1 MTLNY
6 IKNPVIKT
14 HRIKEL
20 MQTILEEGL
29 PGEWVVV
36 DTTNG
41 KTEKEYRSIH
51 NKFHQCK
58 NRYKNMEWAVHRG
71 ENNYSII
78 CRKKENNVNK

>member
-14 HRIKEL
+14 HKIKEL

-36 DTTNG
+36 DTTNS
-41 KTEKEYRSIH
+41 KTEKEYKNIYV
-51 NKFHQCK
+51 KFYQCR
-58 NRYKNMEWAVHRG
+58 NRYKNMEWAVHHG

-78 CRKKENNVNK
+78 CREKGE